1 MPASRRSLIVVAAL
15 GAALTVTAGATV
27 PANAT
32 VPDSST
38 ATHSVSTGTFDV
50 PATATSGFT
59 YDVAQVPVGAR
70 IVVRAVKIA
79 DRKTLI
85 RLRVRG
91 LLPGET
97 YGAHVHYLACGATGA
112 AAGAHYQNIPDPA
125 AGGSEKVSSTN
136 PAYANPAN
144 EVWLDFVTNAK
155 GKGRAYTVV
164 DWRFRPTAAGTTRS
178 VILHIDPTSTG
189 GTVPPGNAGARL
201 GCLNARF

>member
-15 GAALTVTAGATV
+15 GAALTVAAGATV
-27 PANAT
+27 PASAT

-50 PATATSGFT
+50 PATATSAFT
-59 YDVAQVPVGAR
+59 YDVTQVPVGAR

-91 LLPGET
+91 LLPSET

-125 AGGSEKVSSTN
+125 AGGSETVSSTN

-178 VILHIDPTSTG
+178 VILHIDPTSKG

>member
-1 MPASRRSLIVVAAL
+1 MFASRRFVLVVAAFS
-15 GAALTVTAGATV
+15 AALVVAAGATAF
-27 PANAT
+27 PASAT
-32 VPDSST
+32 DRR
-38 ATHSVSTGTFDV
+38 SVAKGTVDV
-50 PATATSGFT
+50 PATATSAFT
-59 YDVAQVPVGAR
+59 YDVTQVPVGAR

-79 DRKTLI
+79 HHKTVM

-112 AAGAHYQNIPDPA
+112 AAGAHYQNIPDPVV
-125 AGGSEKVSSTN
+125 GGSETVSSTD
-136 PAYANPAN
+136 PAYANAEN

-155 GKGRAYTVV
+155 GKGRARAVV
-164 DWRFRPTAAGTTRS
+164 DWRFRPTSAGATRS
-178 VILHIDPTSTG
+178 VILHLDPTSTG

>member
-1 MPASRRSLIVVAAL
+1 MPASRRSMIVVAAL
-15 GAALTVTAGATV
+15 GAALTVATGATV
-27 PANAT
+27 PASAT
-32 VPDSST
+32 APDSST
-38 ATHSVSTGTFDV
+38 SRHTVSRGTFEV
-50 PATATSGFT
+50 PALATTAFT
-59 YDVAQVPVGAR
+59 YDVTQVPVGAR

-79 DRKTLI
+79 HHRTLI

-125 AGGSEKVSSTN
+125 VLGSETVSSTN
-136 PAYANPAN
+136 PAYANASN

-155 GKGRAYTVV
+155 GKGRAHTVV
-164 DWRFRPTAAGTTRS
+164 DWRIRPTAAGTTRS

-201 GCLNARF
+201 ACLNARF

>member
-1 MPASRRSLIVVAAL
+1 MSAHRPLIAVAAL
-15 GAALTVTAGATV
+15 SAALTLAAGVTVSAS
-27 PANAT
+27 AT
-32 VPDSST
+32 VPDGST
-38 ATHSVSTGTFDV
+38 ARHSVSRGTFEV
-50 PATATSGFT
+50 PALATSAVT
-59 YDVAQVPVGAR
+59 YDATQVPVGAR

-79 DRKTLI
+79 HHRTRIK
-85 RLRVRG
+85 LRVRG

-125 AGGSEKVSSTN
+125 VGGSETVSSTD
-136 PAYANPAN
+136 PAYANSAN

-155 GKGRAYTVV
+155 GKGRAHTVV
-164 DWRFRPTAAGTTRS
+164 DWRFRPTAPGTTRS

-201 GCLNARF
+201 ACLNARV

>member
-1 MPASRRSLIVVAAL
+1 MPASRRSMIAVAAL
-15 GAALTVTAGATV
+15 GAALIVATGATV
-27 PANAT
+27 PASAT
-32 VPDSST
+32 ASGST
-38 ATHSVSTGTFDV
+38 RHSVSKGTFDV
-50 PATATSGFT
+50 PASAISAFT
-59 YDVAQVPVGAR
+59 YDVTQVPVGAR

-79 DRKTLI
+79 HRKTLI

-112 AAGAHYQNIPDPA
+112 AAGAHYQNVPDLA
-125 AGGSEKVSSTN
+125 AGGSETVSSTN

-144 EVWLDFVTNAK
+144 EVWLDFVTNAR
-155 GKGRAYTVV
+155 GKGRAYAVV
-164 DWRFRPTAAGTTRS
+164 DWRFRPTAPGTTRS

-201 GCLNARF
+201 ACLNASF